1 MLLSVFS
8 TILLILTFPNFNL
21 SYLAF
26 VGFVPLFLVIR
37 SKKPKQAFWIS
48 YLCGFLFYLGTLY
61 WLYHVTI
68 FGLIIVC
75 LYLALY
81 FGIFGFLFNRIAFG
95 FSAKGPRLRRE
106 ASETSPVTA
115 GGQPFRQ
122 RPSASP
128 RGERDLASYC
138 WRAAFS
144 FFLIPLIWIGF
155 EYLQS
160 NLFTGFGW
168 TLLGYSQYKNLALI
182 QIADFSGVY
191 GVSFVIMM
199 VNVGVYRFFKRSLK
213 EVVIAGLVL
222 AAAIGYGKI
231 PVPKSEIW
239 YGARGEDKGEQGKKI
254 RVSVVQGNIPQEMK
268 WDPAFKDEILER
280 YANLTRLAAFEDPDL
295 IIWPETSFPGFF
307 GINKETQGVLDL
319 ARKID
324 TPLLIGANTSKGLD
338 SFNSAVLISERGK
351 VVDRYDKIHL
361 VPYGEY
367 VPFSDKIPFLH
378 RLVLG
383 ELGEFTAGKEYKA
396 FSLSAKGET
405 SPVTAG
411 GQPFRQRPSAS
422 PRGERDLASYCWR
435 AAFSQNIKFATLICF
450 EDIFPKLARRFVQNG
465 AEFLVV
471 ITNDAWYGK
480 SGAPYQHAA
489 SSVFRA
495 IENRI
500 PIVRCANTGYSCFID
515 SRGRIYDPVEERG
528 FHLFITGHKTST
540 LEL

>member
-1 MLLSVFS
+1 MIPAIVSA
-8 TILLILTFPNFNL
+8 ILLILAFPNFNL

-37 SKKPKQAFWIS
+37 SKKPKEAFWIS
-48 YLCGFLFYLGTLY
+48 YLCGFLFYLVTLY

-81 FGIFGFLFNRIAFG
+81 FGIFGLLFNRFAFFTLHPSPLTGLLIA
-95 FSAKGPRLRRE
+95 
-106 ASETSPVTA
+106 
-115 GGQPFRQ
+115 
-122 RPSASP
+122 
-128 RGERDLASYC
+128 
-138 WRAAFS
+138 
-144 FFLIPLIWIGF
+144 IIWIIL
-155 EYLQS
+155 EYLQAH
-160 NLFTGFGW
+160 LFTGFGW
-168 TLLGYSQYKNLALI
+168 ALLGYSQYKNLALI

-199 VNVGVYRFFKRSLK
+199 VNVGIYRFFKRSLK
-213 EVVIAGLVL
+213 EIVIAGMVL

-231 PVPKSEIW
+231 
-239 YGARGEDKGEQGKKI
+239 GEDKGGQGKEI
-254 RVSVVQGNIPQEMK
+254 TVSIVQANIPQEMK
-268 WDPAFKDEILER
+268 WDPAAKDEILER
-280 YANLTRLAAFEDPDL
+280 YANFTRLAAFEDPDL

-307 GINKETQGVLDL
+307 GINKETQEVLDL
-319 ARKID
+319 ARKVD
-324 TPLLIGANTSKGLD
+324 TPLLIGANTSEGLD

-383 ELGEFTAGKEYKA
+383 ELGEFTPGKEYKA
-396 FSLSAKGET
+396 FSLQP
-405 SPVTAG
+405 SPFTNEV
-411 GQPFRQRPSAS
+411 
-422 PRGERDLASYCWR
+422 
-435 AAFSQNIKFATLICF
+435 KFATLICF
-450 EDIFPKLARRFVQNG
+450 EDIFPKISKKLVQNG

-489 SSVFRA
+489 ASVFRA
-495 IENRI
+495 IENRV

-515 SRGRIYDPVEERG
+515 PRGRIYDSIEDIFVSK
-528 FHLFITGHKTST
+528 HKTST
-540 LEL
+540 IPLY

>member
-1 MLLSVFS
+1 MIPAIVSA
-8 TILLILTFPNFNL
+8 ILLILAFPNFNL

-37 SKKPKQAFWIS
+37 SKKPKEAFWIS
-48 YLCGFLFYLGTLY
+48 YLCGFLFYLVTLY

-81 FGIFGFLFNRIAFG
+81 FGIFGLLFNRFAFFTLHPSPLTGLLIA
-95 FSAKGPRLRRE
+95 
-106 ASETSPVTA
+106 
-115 GGQPFRQ
+115 
-122 RPSASP
+122 
-128 RGERDLASYC
+128 
-138 WRAAFS
+138 
-144 FFLIPLIWIGF
+144 IIWIIL
-155 EYLQS
+155 EYLQAH
-160 NLFTGFGW
+160 LFTGFGW
-168 TLLGYSQYKNLALI
+168 ALLGYSQYKNLALI

-191 GVSFVIMM
+191 GVSFIIMM
-199 VNVGVYRFFKRSLK
+199 VNVGIYRFFKRSLK
-213 EVVIAGLVL
+213 EIVIAGMVL

-231 PVPKSEIW
+231 
-239 YGARGEDKGEQGKKI
+239 GEDKGGQGKEI
-254 RVSVVQGNIPQEMK
+254 TVSIVQANIPQEMK
-268 WDPAFKDEILER
+268 WDPAAKDEILER

-307 GINKETQGVLDL
+307 GINKETQEVLDL
-319 ARKID
+319 ARKVD
-324 TPLLIGANTSKGLD
+324 TPLLIGANTSEGLD

-383 ELGEFTAGKEYKA
+383 ELGEFTPGKEYKA
-396 FSLSAKGET
+396 FSLHP
-405 SPVTAG
+405 SPFTNEV
-411 GQPFRQRPSAS
+411 
-422 PRGERDLASYCWR
+422 
-435 AAFSQNIKFATLICF
+435 KFATLICF
-450 EDIFPKLARRFVQNG
+450 EDIFPKISKKLVQNG

-489 SSVFRA
+489 ASVFRA
-495 IENRI
+495 IENRV

-515 SRGRIYDPVEERG
+515 PRGRIYDSIEDIFVSK
-528 FHLFITGHKTST
+528 HKTST
-540 LEL
+540 IPLY

>member
-1 MLLSVFS
+1 MIPAIVSA
-8 TILLILTFPNFNL
+8 ILLILAFPNFNL

-37 SKKPKQAFWIS
+37 SKKPKEAFWIS
-48 YLCGFLFYLGTLY
+48 YLCGFLFYLVTLY

-81 FGIFGFLFNRIAFG
+81 FGIFGLLFNRFAFFTLHPSPLTGLLIA
-95 FSAKGPRLRRE
+95 
-106 ASETSPVTA
+106 
-115 GGQPFRQ
+115 
-122 RPSASP
+122 
-128 RGERDLASYC
+128 
-138 WRAAFS
+138 
-144 FFLIPLIWIGF
+144 IIWIIL
-155 EYLQS
+155 EYLQAH
-160 NLFTGFGW
+160 LFTGFGW
-168 TLLGYSQYKNLALI
+168 ALLGYSQYKNLALI

-199 VNVGVYRFFKRSLK
+199 VNVGIYRFFKRSLK
-213 EVVIAGLVL
+213 EIVIAGMVL

-231 PVPKSEIW
+231 
-239 YGARGEDKGEQGKKI
+239 GEDKGGQGKEI
-254 RVSVVQGNIPQEMK
+254 TVSIVQANIPQEMK
-268 WDPAFKDEILER
+268 WDPAAKDEILER

-307 GINKETQGVLDL
+307 GINKETQEVLDL
-319 ARKID
+319 ARKVD
-324 TPLLIGANTSKGLD
+324 TPLLIGANTSEGLD

-383 ELGEFTAGKEYKA
+383 ELGEFTPGKEYKA
-396 FSLSAKGET
+396 FSLQP
-405 SPVTAG
+405 SPFTNEV
-411 GQPFRQRPSAS
+411 
-422 PRGERDLASYCWR
+422 
-435 AAFSQNIKFATLICF
+435 KFATLICF
-450 EDIFPKLARRFVQNG
+450 EDIFPKISKKLVQNG

-489 SSVFRA
+489 ASVFRA
-495 IENRI
+495 IENRV

-515 SRGRIYDPVEERG
+515 PRGRIYDSIEDIFVSK
-528 FHLFITGHKTST
+528 HKTST
-540 LEL
+540 IPLY

>member
-1 MLLSVFS
+1 MIPAIVSA
-8 TILLILTFPNFNL
+8 ILLILAFPNFNL

-37 SKKPKQAFWIS
+37 SKKPKEAFWIS
-48 YLCGFLFYLGTLY
+48 YLCGFLFYLVTLY

-81 FGIFGFLFNRIAFG
+81 FGIFGLLFNRFAFFTLHPSPLTGLLIA
-95 FSAKGPRLRRE
+95 
-106 ASETSPVTA
+106 
-115 GGQPFRQ
+115 
-122 RPSASP
+122 
-128 RGERDLASYC
+128 
-138 WRAAFS
+138 
-144 FFLIPLIWIGF
+144 IIWIIL
-155 EYLQS
+155 EYLQAH
-160 NLFTGFGW
+160 LFTGFGW
-168 TLLGYSQYKNLALI
+168 ALLGYSQYKNLALI

-191 GVSFVIMM
+191 GVSFIIMM
-199 VNVGVYRFFKRSLK
+199 VNVGIYRFFKRSLK
-213 EVVIAGLVL
+213 EIVIAGMVL

-231 PVPKSEIW
+231 
-239 YGARGEDKGEQGKKI
+239 GEDKGGQGKEI
-254 RVSVVQGNIPQEMK
+254 TVSIVQANIPQEMK
-268 WDPAFKDEILER
+268 WDPAAKDEILER

-307 GINKETQGVLDL
+307 GINKETQEVLDL
-319 ARKID
+319 ARKVD
-324 TPLLIGANTSKGLD
+324 TPLLIGANTSEGLD

-383 ELGEFTAGKEYKA
+383 ELGEFTPGKEYKA
-396 FSLSAKGET
+396 FSLQP
-405 SPVTAG
+405 SPFTNEV
-411 GQPFRQRPSAS
+411 
-422 PRGERDLASYCWR
+422 
-435 AAFSQNIKFATLICF
+435 KFATLICF
-450 EDIFPKLARRFVQNG
+450 EDIFPKISKKLVQNG

-489 SSVFRA
+489 ASVFRA
-495 IENRI
+495 IENRV

-515 SRGRIYDPVEERG
+515 PRGRIYDSIEDIFVSK
-528 FHLFITGHKTST
+528 HKTST
-540 LEL
+540 IPLY

>member
-1 MLLSVFS
+1 MIPAIVSA
-8 TILLILTFPNFNL
+8 ILLILAFPNFNL

-37 SKKPKQAFWIS
+37 SKKPKEAFWIS
-48 YLCGFLFYLGTLY
+48 YLCGFLFYLVTLY

-81 FGIFGFLFNRIAFG
+81 FGIFGLLFNRFAF
-95 FSAKGPRLRRE
+95 FTLHP
-106 ASETSPVTA
+106 SPLT
-115 GGQPFRQ
+115 G
-122 RPSASP
+122 
-128 RGERDLASYC
+128 
-138 WRAAFS
+138 
-144 FFLIPLIWIGF
+144 FLIAIIWIIL
-155 EYLQS
+155 EYLQAH
-160 NLFTGFGW
+160 LFTGFGW
-168 TLLGYSQYKNLALI
+168 ALLGYSQYKNLALI

-191 GVSFVIMM
+191 GVSFIIMM
-199 VNVGVYRFFKRSLK
+199 VNVGIYRFFKRSLK
-213 EVVIAGLVL
+213 EIVIAGMVL

-231 PVPKSEIW
+231 
-239 YGARGEDKGEQGKKI
+239 GEDKGGQGKEI
-254 RVSVVQGNIPQEMK
+254 TVSIVQANIPQEMK
-268 WDPAFKDEILER
+268 WDPAAKDEILER

-307 GINKETQGVLDL
+307 GINKETQEVQDL
-319 ARKID
+319 ARKVD
-324 TPLLIGANTSKGLD
+324 TPLLIGANTSEGLD

-383 ELGEFTAGKEYKA
+383 ELGEFTPGKEYKA
-396 FSLSAKGET
+396 FSLQP
-405 SPVTAG
+405 SPFTNEV
-411 GQPFRQRPSAS
+411 
-422 PRGERDLASYCWR
+422 
-435 AAFSQNIKFATLICF
+435 KFATLICF
-450 EDIFPKLARRFVQNG
+450 EDIFPKISKKLVQNG

-489 SSVFRA
+489 ASVFRA
-495 IENRI
+495 IENRV

-515 SRGRIYDPVEERG
+515 PRGRIYDSIEDIFVSK
-528 FHLFITGHKTST
+528 HKTST
-540 LEL
+540 IPLY

>member
-1 MLLSVFS
+1 MIPAIVSA
-8 TILLILTFPNFNL
+8 ILLILAFPNFNL

-37 SKKPKQAFWIS
+37 SKKPKEAFWIS
-48 YLCGFLFYLGTLY
+48 YLCGFLFYLVTLY

-81 FGIFGFLFNRIAFG
+81 FGIFGLLFNRFAF
-95 FSAKGPRLRRE
+95 FTLHP
-106 ASETSPVTA
+106 SPLT
-115 GGQPFRQ
+115 G
-122 RPSASP
+122 
-128 RGERDLASYC
+128 L
-138 WRAAFS
+138 
-144 FFLIPLIWIGF
+144 LITIIWIIL
-155 EYLQS
+155 EYLQAH
-160 NLFTGFGW
+160 LFTGFGW
-168 TLLGYSQYKNLALI
+168 ALLGYSQYKNLALI

-191 GVSFVIMM
+191 GVSFIIMM
-199 VNVGVYRFFKRSLK
+199 VNVGIYRFFKRSLK
-213 EVVIAGLVL
+213 EIVIAGMVL

-231 PVPKSEIW
+231 
-239 YGARGEDKGEQGKKI
+239 GEDKGGQGKEI
-254 RVSVVQGNIPQEMK
+254 TVSIVQANIPQEMK
-268 WDPAFKDEILER
+268 WDPAAKDEILER

-307 GINKETQGVLDL
+307 GINKETQEVQDL
-319 ARKID
+319 ARKVD
-324 TPLLIGANTSKGLD
+324 TPLLIGANTSEGLD

-383 ELGEFTAGKEYKA
+383 ELGEFTPGKEYKA
-396 FSLSAKGET
+396 FSLQP
-405 SPVTAG
+405 SPFTNEV
-411 GQPFRQRPSAS
+411 
-422 PRGERDLASYCWR
+422 
-435 AAFSQNIKFATLICF
+435 KFATLICF
-450 EDIFPKLARRFVQNG
+450 EDIFPKISKKLVQNG

-489 SSVFRA
+489 ASVFRA
-495 IENRI
+495 IENRV

-515 SRGRIYDPVEERG
+515 PRGRIYDSIEDIFVSK
-528 FHLFITGHKTST
+528 HKTST
-540 LEL
+540 IPLY

>member
-1 MLLSVFS
+1 MIPAIVSA
-8 TILLILTFPNFNL
+8 ILLILAFPNFNL

-37 SKKPKQAFWIS
+37 SKKPKEAFWIS
-48 YLCGFLFYLGTLY
+48 YLCGFLFYLVTLY

-81 FGIFGFLFNRIAFG
+81 FGIFGLLFNRFAFFTLHPSPLTGLLIA
-95 FSAKGPRLRRE
+95 
-106 ASETSPVTA
+106 
-115 GGQPFRQ
+115 
-122 RPSASP
+122 
-128 RGERDLASYC
+128 
-138 WRAAFS
+138 
-144 FFLIPLIWIGF
+144 IIWIIL
-155 EYLQS
+155 EYLQAH
-160 NLFTGFGW
+160 LFTGFGW
-168 TLLGYSQYKNLALI
+168 ALLGYSQYKNLALI

-199 VNVGVYRFFKRSLK
+199 VNVGIYRFFKRSLK
-213 EVVIAGLVL
+213 EIVIAGMVL

-231 PVPKSEIW
+231 
-239 YGARGEDKGEQGKKI
+239 GEDKGGQGKEI
-254 RVSVVQGNIPQEMK
+254 TVSIVQANIPQEMK
-268 WDPAFKDEILER
+268 WDPAAKDEILER

-307 GINKETQGVLDL
+307 GINKETQEVLDL
-319 ARKID
+319 ARKVD
-324 TPLLIGANTSKGLD
+324 TPLLIGANTSEGLD

-383 ELGEFTAGKEYKA
+383 ELGEFTPGKEYKA
-396 FSLSAKGET
+396 FSLHP
-405 SPVTAG
+405 SPFTNEV
-411 GQPFRQRPSAS
+411 
-422 PRGERDLASYCWR
+422 
-435 AAFSQNIKFATLICF
+435 KFATLICF
-450 EDIFPKLARRFVQNG
+450 EDIFPKISKKLVQNG

-489 SSVFRA
+489 ASVFRA
-495 IENRI
+495 IENRV

-515 SRGRIYDPVEERG
+515 PRGRIYDSIEDIFVSK
-528 FHLFITGHKTST
+528 HKTST
-540 LEL
+540 IPLY

>member
-1 MLLSVFS
+1 MIPAIVSA
-8 TILLILTFPNFNL
+8 ILLILAFPNFNL

-37 SKKPKQAFWIS
+37 SKKPKEAFWIS
-48 YLCGFLFYLGTLY
+48 YLCGFLFYLVTLY

-81 FGIFGFLFNRIAFG
+81 FGIFGLLFNRFAFFTLHPSPLTGLLIA
-95 FSAKGPRLRRE
+95 
-106 ASETSPVTA
+106 
-115 GGQPFRQ
+115 
-122 RPSASP
+122 
-128 RGERDLASYC
+128 
-138 WRAAFS
+138 
-144 FFLIPLIWIGF
+144 IIWIIL
-155 EYLQS
+155 EYLQAH
-160 NLFTGFGW
+160 LFTGFGW
-168 TLLGYSQYKNLALI
+168 ALLGYSQYKNLALI

-191 GVSFVIMM
+191 GVSFIIMM
-199 VNVGVYRFFKRSLK
+199 VNVGIYRFFKRSLK
-213 EVVIAGLVL
+213 EIVIAGMVL

-231 PVPKSEIW
+231 
-239 YGARGEDKGEQGKKI
+239 GEDKGGQGKEI
-254 RVSVVQGNIPQEMK
+254 TVSIVQANIPQEMK
-268 WDPAFKDEILER
+268 WDPAAKDEILER
-280 YANLTRLAAFEDPDL
+280 YANFTRLAAFEDPDL

-307 GINKETQGVLDL
+307 GINKETQEVLDL
-319 ARKID
+319 ARKVD
-324 TPLLIGANTSKGLD
+324 TPLLIGANTSEGLD

-383 ELGEFTAGKEYKA
+383 ELGEFTPGKEYKA
-396 FSLSAKGET
+396 FSLQP
-405 SPVTAG
+405 SPFTNEV
-411 GQPFRQRPSAS
+411 
-422 PRGERDLASYCWR
+422 
-435 AAFSQNIKFATLICF
+435 KFATLICF
-450 EDIFPKLARRFVQNG
+450 EDIFPKISKKLVQNG

-489 SSVFRA
+489 ASVFRA
-495 IENRI
+495 IENRV

-515 SRGRIYDPVEERG
+515 PRGRIYDSIEDIFVSK
-528 FHLFITGHKTST
+528 HKTST
-540 LEL
+540 IPLY

>member
-1 MLLSVFS
+1 MLLSIIS
-8 TILLILTFPNFNL
+8 AILLILAFPNFNL
-21 SYLAF
+21 SYFAF

-81 FGIFGFLFNRIAFG
+81 FGIFGLLFNRLVFFTLHPCPVPERSKWFG
-95 FSAKGPRLRRE
+95 
-106 ASETSPVTA
+106 
-115 GGQPFRQ
+115 
-122 RPSASP
+122 ASP
-128 RGERDLASYC
+128 LTGL
-138 WRAAFS
+138 
-144 FFLIPLIWIGF
+144 LIAIIWIML
-155 EYLQS
+155 EYLQAH
-160 NLFTGFGW
+160 LFTGFGW
-168 TLLGYSQYKNLALI
+168 ALLGYSQYKNLALI

-199 VNVGVYRFFKRSLK
+199 VNVGIYRFFKGSFK
-213 EVVIAGLVL
+213 EIVIAVLVL
-222 AAAIGYGKI
+222 AAAIGYG
-231 PVPKSEIW
+231 
-239 YGARGEDKGEQGKKI
+239 ARGEDERGKGKEI
-254 RVSVVQGNIPQEMK
+254 TVSIVQANIPQEMK
-268 WDPAFKDEILER
+268 WDPAAEDEILER
-280 YANLTRLAAFEDPDL
+280 YANLTRLAAFENPDL

-307 GINKETQGVLDL
+307 GINKQTQEVLDL
-319 ARKID
+319 ARKVD
-324 TPLLIGANTSKGLD
+324 TPLLIGANTSEGLD

-396 FSLSAKGET
+396 FSL
-405 SPVTAG
+405 
-411 GQPFRQRPSAS
+411 QPS
-422 PRGERDLASYCWR
+422 
-435 AAFSQNIKFATLICF
+435 AFSQNIKFATLICF

-465 AEFLVV
+465 AEFLIV
-471 ITNDAWYGK
+471 ITNDAWYGR

-515 SRGRIYDPVEERG
+515 SRGRIYDAVEENNT
-528 FHLFITGHKTST
+528 HLFVTGHKTSI
-540 LEL
+540 LAR

>member
-8 TILLILTFPNFNL
+8 TILLILAFPNFNL

-37 SKKPKQAFWIS
+37 SKKPKEAFWIS
-48 YLCGFLFYLGTLY
+48 YLCGFLFYLVTLY

-81 FGIFGFLFNRIAFG
+81 FGIFGLLFNRLVFFTLHPCPVPERSKWFG
-95 FSAKGPRLRRE
+95 
-106 ASETSPVTA
+106 
-115 GGQPFRQ
+115 
-122 RPSASP
+122 ASP
-128 RGERDLASYC
+128 LTGL
-138 WRAAFS
+138 
-144 FFLIPLIWIGF
+144 LIAIIWIML
-155 EYLQS
+155 EYLQAH
-160 NLFTGFGW
+160 LFTGFGW
-168 TLLGYSQYKNLALI
+168 ALLGYSQYKNLALI

-199 VNVGVYRFFKRSLK
+199 VNVGIYRFFKKSLK
-213 EVVIAGLVL
+213 EIVIAGMVL
-222 AAAIGYGKI
+222 AAAIGYGKM
-231 PVPKSEIW
+231 
-239 YGARGEDKGEQGKKI
+239 GEDKGGQGKEI
-254 RVSVVQGNIPQEMK
+254 TVSIVQANIPQEMK
-268 WDPAFKDEILER
+268 WDPAAKDEILER
-280 YANLTRLAAFEDPDL
+280 YANLTRLAVFEDPDL

-307 GINKETQGVLDL
+307 GINKETQEVLDL
-319 ARKID
+319 ARKVD
-324 TPLLIGANTSKGLD
+324 TPLLIGANTSEGLD

-383 ELGEFTAGKEYKA
+383 ELGEFTPGKEYKA
-396 FSLSAKGET
+396 FSLH
-405 SPVTAG
+405 
-411 GQPFRQRPSAS
+411 PSS
-422 PRGERDLASYCWR
+422 
-435 AAFSQNIKFATLICF
+435 FSQNIKFATLICF
-450 EDIFPKLARRFVQNG
+450 EDIFPKISKKLVQNG

-489 SSVFRA
+489 ASVFRA
-495 IENRI
+495 IENRV

-515 SRGRIYDPVEERG
+515 PQGRIYDSIEDIFVSK
-528 FHLFITGHKTST
+528 HKTST
-540 LEL
+540 ISLY

>member
-8 TILLILTFPNFNL
+8 TILLILAFPNFNL

-26 VGFVPLFLVIR
+26 VGFVPLFFVIR

-95 FSAKGPRLRRE
+95 L
-106 ASETSPVTA
+106 
-115 GGQPFRQ
+115 QP
-122 RPSASP
+122 S
-128 RGERDLASYC
+128 
-138 WRAAFS
+138 AFS

-199 VNVGVYRFFKRSLK
+199 VNIGVYRFFKRSLK
-213 EVVIAGLVL
+213 EIVIAGLVL

-280 YANLTRLAAFEDPDL
+280 YANLTRLAAFDDPDL

-307 GINKETQGVLDL
+307 GINKDTQEVLGL

-324 TPLLIGANTSKGLD
+324 TPLLIGANTSEGLD

-396 FSLSAKGET
+396 FSLET

-411 GQPFRQRPSAS
+411 GHPSPNHSRSLSRAR
-422 PRGERDLASYCWR
+422 PRGSGTGQ

-465 AEFLVV
+465 AEFLIV
-471 ITNDAWYGK
+471 ITNDAWYGR

-515 SRGRIYDPVEERG
+515 SRGRIYDAVEENNT
-528 FHLFITGHKTST
+528 HLFVTGHKTST